1 MIYNLSKKKY
11 ISKSPVCAISLAA
24 RARGMI
30 GRDFTN
36 FDAMIFENCNS
47 IHTMFMSID
56 LDIIFIDREN
66 RICAVRKALKP
77 WHFCARC
84 ATARTVIELPSGT
97 LENTGTDTGDFI
109 DLNSELSDERA
120 SSVLN
125 KELIKPAE
133 TVIPLSEN
141 RR

>member
-11 ISKSPVCAISLAA
+11 ISKAPVFARSLLA

-30 GRDFTN
+30 GRDFVN

-56 LDIIFIDREN
+56 LDILFIDREN
-66 RICAVRKALKP
+66 RICAIRENLKP
-77 WHFCARC
+77 WHVCARC
-84 ATARTVIELPSGT
+84 ATARTVIELPPGT
-97 LENTGTDTGDFI
+97 VKTTGTDTGDFI
-109 DLNSELSDERA
+109 DLNSELSDEQR

-133 TVIPLSEN
+133 TAIPLSEN